1 VVSEVKVTW
10 LGHATVVLDV
20 AGRRLVTDPLLCRH
34 NGVLRR
40 RGPAPAVRAW
50 AGADA
55 VLLSHLH
62 HDHAELR
69 SLRRLPGVPVLTGPS
84 NAHWLRAK
92 GLHGVGLDAGLDAAW
107 YDVDEDV
114 RVRLV
119 DAEHRTRRMPH
130 RPNGTYGH
138 LVQTPRATIW
148 FAGDTGL
155 FPDMAVLPEL
165 AGSTS
170 IDLALV
176 PIGGWGPRL
185 PEGHLGPDEAAT
197 ACAMARVRCVVP
209 VHWGTLHF
217 PAMHRVGGWMDHPAP
232 AFEEAVRR
240 TSPDCR
246 VLTLA
251 PGTSVTVPERPGPA

>member
-1 VVSEVKVTW
+1 MLKVTW

-20 AGRRLVTDPLLCRH
+20 AGRRLVTDPLLRPH

-62 HDHAELR
+62 HDHAELG
-69 SLRRLPGVPVLTGPS
+69 SLRRLAGVPVLTGPS
-84 NAHWLRAK
+84 NARWLRGK
-92 GLHGVGLDAGLDAAW
+92 GLHGVGLDTGLDAGW
-107 YDVDEDV
+107 YDVGDDV

-119 DAEHRTRRMPH
+119 DADHRTRRMPH
-130 RPNGTYGH
+130 RPNGTHGH
-138 LVQTPRATIW
+138 LVQTPHGSIW

-155 FPDMAVLPEL
+155 FPEMSLLPEL
-165 AGSTS
+165 AGSTV

-217 PAMHRVGGWMDHPAP
+217 PAMHRFGGWMDDPAP
-232 AFEEAVRR
+232 AFEEALRR
-240 TSPDCR
+240 TSPGCR
-246 VLTLA
+246 VLTLH
-251 PGTSVTVPERPGPA
+251 PGTSATVPERPGQA

>member
-1 VVSEVKVTW
+1 VGVVKVTW

-20 AGRRLVTDPLLCRH
+20 AGRRLVTDPLLARH

-69 SLRRLPGVPVLTGPS
+69 SLRRLPDVPVLTGPA
-84 NAHWLRAK
+84 NARWLRGK
-92 GLHGVGLDAGLDAAW
+92 GLRGVGLDAGW
-107 YDVDEDV
+107 YDVGGGV

-119 DAEHRTRRMPH
+119 AAEHRGRPMPH
-130 RPNGTYGH
+130 RPNETHGH
-138 LVQTPRATIW
+138 LVQSTHATIW

-155 FPDMAVLPEL
+155 HPAIAALPEQ
-165 AGSTS
+165 AGTTC

-185 PEGHLGPDEAAT
+185 PAGHLGPEEAAT
-197 ACAMARVRCVVP
+197 ACAMARVRCAVP

-217 PAMHRVGGWMDHPAP
+217 PVAHRFGSWMDDPER
-232 AFEEAVRR
+232 AFREAVRR
-240 TSPDCR
+240 TCPDCR
-246 VLTLA
+246 VVTLE
-251 PGTSVTVPERPGPA
+251 PGTSVMMPERSGPVTPGW

>member
-1 VVSEVKVTW
+1 VLKVTW

-20 AGRRLVTDPLLCRH
+20 AGRRLVTDPLLARH

-40 RGPAPAVRAW
+40 RGPAPVAEAW
-50 AGADA
+50 RGADA

-69 SLRRLPGVPVLTGPS
+69 SLRRLSEVPVLTGPS
-84 NAHWLRAK
+84 SAGWLRRK
-92 GLHGVGLDAGLDAAW
+92 GLHGVGLDTGW
-107 YDVDEDV
+107 YAVADGVE
-114 RVRLV
+114 VRLV
-119 DAEHRTRRMPH
+119 DAEHRGRPMPH
-130 RPNGTYGH
+130 RPNDAHGH
-138 LVQTPRATIW
+138 LIRTDSTTIW

-155 FPDMAVLPEL
+155 HPAIAALPDL
-165 AGSTS
+165 AGTAD

-185 PEGHLGPDEAAT
+185 PEGHLGPVEAAT
-197 ACAMARVRCVVP
+197 ACAMARVRCAVP

-217 PAMHRVGGWMDHPAP
+217 PVAQRFGSWMDDPAP
-232 AFEEAVRR
+232 AFREAVRR
-240 TSPDCR
+240 TAPDCR

-251 PGTSVTVPERPGPA
+251 PGGSAVVAA